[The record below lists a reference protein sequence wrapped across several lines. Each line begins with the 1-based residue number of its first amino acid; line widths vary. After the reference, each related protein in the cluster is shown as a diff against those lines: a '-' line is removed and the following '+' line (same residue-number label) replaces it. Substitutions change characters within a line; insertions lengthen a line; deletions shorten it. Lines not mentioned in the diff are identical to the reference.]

1 MCSAITLMRSAVAS
15 MRRRIT
21 CRLSPLALRSS
32 LLACFITRS
41 QCARAFGERV
51 GAVLLAAQIT
61 ERAPLCFSLII
72 AITLDQV
79 IASRVA
85 GSA

>member
-1 MCSAITLMRSAVAS
+1 MCSVITLMRAAVAS

-32 LLACFITRS
+32 LSGLLHHLFPVCPRL
-41 QCARAFGERV
+41 GERV
-51 GAVLLAAQIT
+51 GVVLLAAQIT
-61 ERAPLCFSLII
+61 ERAPLCFPLII